1 MTIKAFL
8 ATDSDGDVYMYFID
22 DSKWLKRDKNGN
34 WIVTKDYPEDDCDC
48 VNLSNEF
55 NFSESFGYLNKYI
68 KSELERIHI
77 PTKDEDPV
85 EIDINLSINW
95 F

>member
-22 DSKWLKRDKNGN
+22 DSKWLKRDEDGD
-34 WIVTKDYPEDDCDC
+34 WEIAEDSPEDEYDI
-48 VNLSNEF
+48 VNISSEHDLSD
-55 NFSESFGYLNKYI
+55 SFGCLKKYI
-68 KSELERIHI
+68 KNELERVHI

-95 F
+95 Y

>member
-34 WIVTKDYPEDDCDC
+34 WLVTKDYPEDDCDC
-48 VNLSNEF
+48 VNLS
-55 NFSESFGYLNKYI
+55 SEDSLSDSFGYLDKYI

>member
-22 DSKWLKRDKNGN
+22 DSKWLKKDKNGN

-48 VNLSNEF
+48 VNLSSEV
-55 NFSESFGYLNKYI
+55 NFSDSFGYLNKYI

>member
-8 ATDSDGDVYMYFID
+8 ATDSNGDVYMYFID
-22 DSKWLKRDKNGN
+22 DSKWLKRDKNGD
-34 WIVTKDYPEDDCDC
+34 WIVTTDYPEDEYDC
-48 VNLSNEF
+48 VNLSNED
-55 NFSESFGYLNKYI
+55 SLADSFGYLDKYI

-77 PTKDEDPV
+77 PTKDEDLV

>member
-22 DSKWLKRDKNGN
+22 DSKWLKRNEDGN
-34 WIVTKDYPEDDCDC
+34 WIVTEDYPEDDYDC
-48 VNLSNEF
+48 VNLSSEI
-55 NFSESFGYLNKYI
+55 NFSDSFGYLDKYI

-95 F
+95 Y

>member
-22 DSKWLKRDKNGN
+22 DSKWLKRDKNGD
-34 WIVTKDYPEDDCDC
+34 WIVSKDYPEDDCDC
-48 VNLSNEF
+48 VNLSNEV
-55 NFSESFGYLNKYI
+55 NLSESFGYLDKYI
-68 KSELERIHI
+68 KNELERIHI